1 MVKKQIDSRIH
12 TLIKNGVQSKHRTF
26 FVLVGDKGK
35 DQVVNLHWL
44 LSQAQVTAR
53 PSVLWCYKKELGF
66 SSHRKK
72 REAKIKRDVKRG
84 VREINEEDPFELFIS
99 VTNIRYTYYK
109 ETQKILGNTYG
120 MCVLQDFEALTP
132 NMLART
138 VETVEGGGIV
148 VLLLKSMS
156 SLKQLYTMTMV
167 WLIDLKCY
175 LILCRCCCCY
185 KSGSHT
191 FISLVVN
198 RMSTPDTA
206 QSRTMM
212 SLLASTSA
220 LFFLSETAPLAWL
233 LTMNST
239 SCQSRSE
246 RTSSP
251 CPSRPEKMP

>member
-1 MVKKQIDSRIH
+1 MVKKVIDSRIH
-12 TLIKNGVQSKHRTF
+12 TLIKNNVQTKHRSF

-53 PSVLWCYKKELGF
+53 PSVLWCYKKDLGF

-84 VREINEEDPFELFIS
+84 VREVNEEDPFELFIS

-132 NMLART
+132 NLLART
-138 VETVEGGGIV
+138 IETVEGGGII

-167 WLIDLKCY
+167 RNQDDLR
-175 LILCRCCCCY
+175 L
-185 KSGSHT
+185 
-191 FISLVVN
+191 
-198 RMSTPDTA
+198 
-206 QSRTMM
+206 
-212 SLLASTSA
+212 
-220 LFFLSETAPLAWL
+220 
-233 LTMNST
+233 
-239 SCQSRSE
+239 
-246 RTSSP
+246 
-251 CPSRPEKMP
+251 

>member
-1 MVKKQIDSRIH
+1 MFVTGVYVFFFFIALPQAFLGSSLSFTIPSPITSPTHTMVKKVIDSRIH
-12 TLIKNGVQSKHRTF
+12 TLIKNNVQTKHRSF

-53 PSVLWCYKKELGF
+53 PSVLWCYKKDLGF

-132 NMLART
+132 NLLART
-138 VETVEGGGIV
+138 IETVEGGGII

-167 WLIDLKCY
+167 
-175 LILCRCCCCY
+175 RQY
-185 KSGSHT
+185 K
-191 FISLVVN
+191 VC
-198 RMSTPDTA
+198 
-206 QSRTMM
+206 
-212 SLLASTSA
+212 LAT
-220 LFFLSETAPLAWL
+220 WKVGDI
-233 LTMNST
+233 NI
-239 SCQSRSE
+239 
-246 RTSSP
+246 
-251 CPSRPEKMP
+251 